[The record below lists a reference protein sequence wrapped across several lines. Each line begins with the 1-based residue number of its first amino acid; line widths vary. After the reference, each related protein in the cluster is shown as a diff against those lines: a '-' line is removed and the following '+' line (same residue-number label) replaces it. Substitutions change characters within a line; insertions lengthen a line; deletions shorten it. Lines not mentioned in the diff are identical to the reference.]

1 MQQTSVGF
9 ALAFVAAAAHAA
21 RMSTTI
27 TVTATA
33 TLSGSGATL
42 SGMATLP
49 NVYSGNGQFSAT
61 FPLSSLTG
69 SAVTA
74 SFTITVSSG
83 NTLTGSVTMPESLLV
98 GGGSGTGSGTIT
110 GGSGTYQSYSGT
122 FPTLTGIGGISTT
135 GTLTLSFF
143 GAGTVNTSGGGTTVP
158 TPTITAVLNN
168 YSSIL
173 PGLPNYG
180 IAPGAIFVVYGSNLS
195 TQPATPLQSSASPG
209 LPKTLNGTSVSVT
222 VKGTTATPAI
232 YYTSPTQVAAVL
244 PSTTPVG
251 TGTITVTSGTQTSAV
266 APIQVVQSAFGLD
279 TLLGTGTGPGV
290 VEDANFN
297 VLLPSASATPGQSII
312 LWGSGI
318 GADTANDDNTY
329 PQKQDD
335 LTSAL
340 GLKVYIGGI
349 QANVAYAGRSQ
360 YPGLDQINVMVP
372 NNVALGCG
380 VSVVVTAGTALITS
394 NVATIPVAASGGAC
408 SDPNIG
414 ISGTITLTVSGV
426 FGSITNTIPPNA
438 TTPFKNGATFS
449 ASVTLP
455 NSTPFFSD
463 SSRIFIQTDGG
474 GTYTNGGITVTA
486 TNQSVC
492 AIPPCGTGDVV
503 FLNPSTT
510 GGEDMAF
517 TFENLYTSD
526 DFLQFTFNG
535 PQLYTGSTSAPVI
548 QSGIFLLSQNPM
560 FSYVVRYRDHQTD
573 VCCVNASAL
582 NSITLVISSTP

>member
-9 ALAFVAAAAHAA
+9 ALAFVAAAAQAA
-21 RMSTTI
+21 SMSTTI

-33 TLSGSGATL
+33 TLSGSGATV
-42 SGMATLP
+42 SGTATLP

-61 FPLSSLTG
+61 VPLTG

-83 NTLTGSVTMPESLLV
+83 NTLTGSVTMPASLLV

-122 FPTLTGIGGISTT
+122 FPTLTGTGGISTT
-135 GTLTLSFF
+135 GSFTLSFF

-158 TPTITAVLNN
+158 TPTITNVLNN

-180 IAPGAIFVVYGSNLS
+180 ISPGAIFVIYGSNLS

-251 TGTITVTSGTQTSAV
+251 TGTITVTSGTQTSAA

-297 VLLPSASATPGQSII
+297 VLLPSDSATPGQSII

-360 YPGLDQINVMVP
+360 YPGLDQINVTVP

-380 VSVVVTAGTALITS
+380 VSVVVTAGTPLITS
-394 NVATIPVAASGGAC
+394 NVATIPVAASRGAC

-414 ISGTITLTVSGV
+414 ISGTITLTVSGT

-463 SSRIFIQTDGG
+463 SSRIFIPTDGG

-486 TNQSVC
+486 SAHPCLVS
-492 AIPPCGTGDVV
+492 PCGAGDVV

-510 GGEDMAF
+510 GGEDLF
-517 TFENLYTSD
+517 FEFDNLYTTG

-548 QSGIFLLSQNPM
+548 QLGTFLLSQNPA
-560 FSYVVRYRDHQTD
+560 FSYTVRYRDNPRD
-573 VCCVNASAL
+573 MPPCCVNASVL
-582 NSITLVISSTP
+582 SNITLVISSFP

>member
-1 MQQTSVGF
+1 M
-9 ALAFVAAAAHAA
+9 
-21 RMSTTI
+21 
-27 TVTATA
+27 
-33 TLSGSGATL
+33 
-42 SGMATLP
+42 
-49 NVYSGNGQFSAT
+49 
-61 FPLSSLTG
+61 
-69 SAVTA
+69 
-74 SFTITVSSG
+74 
-83 NTLTGSVTMPESLLV
+83 
-98 GGGSGTGSGTIT
+98 
-110 GGSGTYQSYSGT
+110 
-122 FPTLTGIGGISTT
+122 
-135 GTLTLSFF
+135 
-143 GAGTVNTSGGGTTVP
+143 NTSGGGTTVP
-158 TPTITAVLNN
+158 TPTITNVLNN

-180 IAPGAIFVVYGSNLS
+180 ISPGAIFVIYGSNLS

-222 VKGTTATPAI
+222 VKGTTATPVI

-251 TGTITVTSGTQTSAV
+251 TGTITVTSGTQTSAA

-360 YPGLDQINVMVP
+360 YPGLDQINVTVP

-380 VSVVVTAGTALITS
+380 VSVVVTAGTPLITS
-394 NVATIPVAASGGAC
+394 NVATIPVAASRGAC

-414 ISGTITLTVSGV
+414 ISGTITLTVSGT
-426 FGSITNTIPPNA
+426 FGSITNTIPPECND
-438 TTPFKNGATFS
+438 TFQKWRNLQRFS
-449 ASVTLP
+449 NSPKLHTVFFRQLP
-455 NSTPFFSD
+455 YLHSD
-463 SSRIFIQTDGG
+463 RWRRP
-474 GTYTNGGITVTA
+474 YTNGGITVTA
-486 TNQSVC
+486 SAHPCLVS
-492 AIPPCGTGDVV
+492 PCGAGDVV

-510 GGEDMAF
+510 GGEDLF
-517 TFENLYTSD
+517 FEFDNLYTTG

-548 QSGIFLLSQNPM
+548 QLGMFLLSQNPA
-560 FSYVVRYRDHQTD
+560 FSYTVRYRDNPRD
-573 VCCVNASAL
+573 MPPCCVNASVL
-582 NSITLVISSTP
+582 SNITLVISSFP